1 MQPEQYLDG
10 QQDPMVEALRTAI
23 RLSMLVNGNDRTKA
37 AFDAV
42 RRARLIGASDDQLS
56 RAIETMGLRDD

>member
-1 MQPEQYLDG
+1 
-10 QQDPMVEALRTAI
+10 
-23 RLSMLVNGNDRTKA
+23 MLVNDNDRTKA

-42 RRARLIGASDDQLS
+42 RRARLIGASDDQLT